1 MAKVLQIALWLT
13 WSPRRCLKKLQPIPA
28 TGMFNLYTCY
38 VACCLQGNTE
48 LAAPGVSASNSILA
62 KVFLLCQQSSVCVLS
77 IRDYRYTCKQLHMH
91 PLYRS
96 GKCCARQAHLRL
108 WTTLMSFPFSLWAML
123 MMLSLSKHLGVLLCL
138 ISRCLLVVD
147 CYEVR
152 LQQAGDVSTA
162 NPECQTLHCF
172 GL

>member
-1 MAKVLQIALWLT
+1 
-13 WSPRRCLKKLQPIPA
+13 
-28 TGMFNLYTCY
+28 
-38 VACCLQGNTE
+38 
-48 LAAPGVSASNSILA
+48 
-62 KVFLLCQQSSVCVLS
+62 
-77 IRDYRYTCKQLHMH
+77 
-91 PLYRS
+91 
-96 GKCCARQAHLRL
+96 
-108 WTTLMSFPFSLWAML
+108 MSFPFSLWAML

-152 LQQAGDVSTA
+152 LQQAGDVLTA